1 MDRGRRRHRLQAAHA
16 PRWRHRFVRLEAA
29 RSRPRGKPFNTM
41 TIAAARKQ
49 ALLSSMWHLLKLRG
63 FKNRGAIFHKPIGD
77 VVHLISLQSSQSSTH
92 DCARV
97 TVNLAVRCIILDDA
111 GIAPSVW
118 NAHWRE
124 RLGHEMPAKADVW
137 WTISSDEGLASA
149 TSEIMIATEAYGLP
163 ALDNLQSS
171 ASLLALWDSGVS
183 PGLTRRQATE
193 CAERLPASAIEHSSR
208 GSRV

>member
-1 MDRGRRRHRLQAAHA
+1 
-16 PRWRHRFVRLEAA
+16 
-29 RSRPRGKPFNTM
+29 M
-41 TIAAARKQ
+41 TIAAARIQ
-49 ALLSSMWHLLKLRG
+49 TLLSSMRHLLKLRG
-63 FKNRGAIFHKPIGD
+63 FKKRGAIFHRPIGD
-77 VVHLISLQSSQSSTH
+77 VVHLISLQSSRSSTG
-92 DCARV
+92 DSARV
-97 TVNLAVRCIILDDA
+97 TVNLAVWCKIFDDS

-118 NAHWRE
+118 TAHWRE

-149 TSEIMIATEAYGLP
+149 TSEIMIALESYGLP
-163 ALDNLQSS
+163 ALDGLPSS

-193 CAERLPASAIEHSSR
+193 CAERLRASAIEHSSG